1 MYEALI
7 TCSSCDEQLEVVA
20 ASLDELEQ
28 IACECGAGSTIESI
42 AEFEPWRSPPRL
54 RAVEPPARG
63 DEDLPKA
70 A

>member
-7 TCSSCDEQLEVVA
+7 SCVSCDEQLEVVA
-20 ASLDELEQ
+20 ASLEELEQ
-28 IACECGAGSTIESI
+28 LACECGAGSTIESI

-54 RAVEPPARG
+54 RAVESSPPR